1 MKVTGRTGD
10 GGIDGIGVLQMNLV
24 SFKVVFPAK
33 KWKEPVGA
41 GVVRDFRG
49 AMTGRGENGL
59 IITTSRFSPAARDE
73 ASRDGAPVID
83 LVDGFVRSDLIS
95 KYNLGAVSKRHDDV
109 SVNPPWFNA
118 NVAG

>member
-10 GGIDGIGVLQMNLV
+10 GGIDGIGVLQMDLV
-24 SFKVVFPAK
+24 SFKVVSPAK

-73 ASRDGAPVID
+73 ASRMAP
-83 LVDGFVRSDLIS
+83 R
-95 KYNLGAVSKRHDDV
+95 
-109 SVNPPWFNA
+109 
-118 NVAG
+118 